1 MTVDL
6 PVTPAETTTLGRLSP
21 AVRPEGDTVVDR
33 EIIPEKPS
41 TLLRVMSFES
51 EEL

>member
-1 MTVDL
+1 MDF
-6 PVTPAETTTLGRLSP
+6 PVTPAETPTWVRLSP
-21 AVRPEGDTVVDR
+21 GVRPEGDTVADK

-41 TLLRVMSFES
+41 TLLSVMSFER